1 MTANRSYPAP
11 NPKEWSA
18 QQPWISRG
26 ACRDSDPA
34 LFQAEDK
41 FSIELAKR
49 VCMRCPVLSECRAW
63 SIPHSEAGTWGAL
76 SESERTTI
84 RHASTPVRL
93 CGTRAAAEL
102 HRRLNEPL
110 DPACQDAWDHR
121 VAVERERGRRRRAER
136 RGEVEE
142 LAS

>member
-1 MTANRSYPAP
+1 MTTNRSYPAP
-11 NPKEWSA
+11 DPEEWSA
-18 QQPWISRG
+18 QQGWIARA
-26 ACRDSDPA
+26 ACKDSSPD

-63 SIPHSEAGTWGAL
+63 SIPHNEAGTWAGL
-76 SESERTTI
+76 SESERTAI
-84 RHASTPVRL
+84 RHEGTPVKV

-102 HRRLNEPL
+102 HRRLNEEL
-110 DPACQDAWDHR
+110 DPACQAAWDHR
-121 VAVERERGRRRRAER
+121 VARERERGRRRRAGLLAS
-136 RGEVEE
+136 RGE

>member
-1 MTANRSYPAP
+1 MTTNRSYPAP
-11 NPKEWSA
+11 DPEEWA
-18 QQPWISRG
+18 VQQSWIGRA
-26 ACRDSDPA
+26 ACRDADPA

-41 FSIELAKR
+41 FSVELAKR
-49 VCMRCPVLSECRAW
+49 VCHRCPVVGDCRAW
-63 SIPHSEAGTWGAL
+63 AIPHTEAGTWGAL

-84 RHASTPVRL
+84 RHAGTPVKE
-93 CGTRAAAEL
+93 CGTRSAAEL